1 MSEIKQQLRKQIRE
15 RIMCMSEEER
25 ERWSGQIA
33 GRLYELNE
41 WQHAHTIGITIS
53 VDEEV
58 STYEMI
64 ERAWQEGKR
73 VAAPKCDR
81 LSRTMT
87 FREIR
92 SWDDLEKVYMNLREP
107 IPARTKEIS
116 ADEIELLIMPGIA
129 FTEKGDR
136 LGYGG
141 GYYDRFLPH
150 YSGHT
155 IALAYSAQLVP
166 SIPMDEH
173 DKRVQKIVTESQVY
187 SSL

>member
-1 MSEIKQQLRKQIRE
+1 MSEMKQQLRKQIRE
-15 RIMCMSEEER
+15 RIMCMSEEQR
-25 ERWSGQIA
+25 EQWSRQISS
-33 GRLYELNE
+33 RLYEQNE
-41 WQHAHTIGITIS
+41 WKHAHTIGITIS

-73 VAAPKCDR
+73 IAAPKCDR

-107 IPARTKEIS
+107 IPTHTREIS
-116 ADEIELLIMPGIA
+116 ADEIDLLIMPGIA
-129 FTEKGDR
+129 FTEQGDR

-141 GYYDRFLPH
+141 GYYDRFLSH
-150 YSGHT
+150 YSGQT
-155 IALAYSAQLVP
+155 IALAYSTQLVP

>member
-1 MSEIKQQLRKQIRE
+1 MSEIKQQLRKQVRE
-15 RIMCMSEEER
+15 RVMCISEEQR
-25 ERWSGQIA
+25 EQWSSQIA
-33 GRLYELNE
+33 NHLYEQDE
-41 WQHAHTIGITIS
+41 WKHACTIGITIS

-73 VAAPKCDR
+73 IAAPKCDR

-92 SWDDLEKVYMNLREP
+92 GWNDLERVYMNLKEP
-107 IPARTKEIS
+107 IPARTKEIA

-129 FTEKGDR
+129 FTEQGDR

-141 GYYDRFLPH
+141 GYYDRFLSH

-155 IALAYSAQLVP
+155 IALAYSPQLVA

-187 SSL
+187 KSL

>member
-1 MSEIKQQLRKQIRE
+1 MSGMKQQLRKQVRE
-15 RIMCMSEEER
+15 RIVYISEEQR
-25 ERWSGQIA
+25 AQWSGQIA
-33 GRLYELNE
+33 SRLYEQDE
-41 WQHAHTIGITIS
+41 WKHARTIGITIS

-73 VAAPKCDR
+73 IAAPKCDR

-92 SWDDLEKVYMNLREP
+92 NWDDLEKVYMNLREP

-116 ADEIELLIMPGIA
+116 ADEIDLLIMPGIA
-129 FTEKGDR
+129 FTEQGDR

-155 IALAYSAQLVP
+155 IALAYSLQLVA

-187 SSL
+187 KGL